1 MPFADTQGA
10 QTHYVLE
17 GATRAPALVLSN
29 SLGTDLSMWD
39 PQMPTFQSVSRLL
52 RYDTRGHGKS
62 AATPGDYSI
71 EMLGRD
77 VISQLDQLALG
88 RVDFCGLSMGGMIG
102 MWIGVH
108 APERL
113 RKLVLCNTAP
123 KIGTTETWNA
133 RIGAVRKGG
142 MEAIASAVIDRWFS
156 PAFRTKYP
164 EAVAKFREM
173 LERANPAG
181 YASCCAAVRDFDFR
195 KTLSAIRLPTLVIAG
210 AYDPVTPPSD
220 GQFLADHIPEAR
232 YRELAA
238 AHLSNIEDQDHFTA
252 AVCEFL
258 GT

>member
-1 MPFADTQGA
+1 
-10 QTHYVLE
+10 
-17 GATRAPALVLSN
+17 
-29 SLGTDLSMWD
+29 
-39 PQMPTFQSVSRLL
+39 MPTFQSVSRVL

-62 AATPGDYSI
+62 GVTSGDYSI

-77 VISQLDQLALG
+77 VISLLDQLDLG

-123 KIGTTETWNA
+123 KIGTAETWNA
-133 RIGAVRKGG
+133 RIDAVRKSG
-142 MEAIASAVIDRWFS
+142 MKAVASAVIDRWFS
-156 PAFRTKYP
+156 PGFRTKDP
-164 EAVAKFREM
+164 ETVAKFREM

-195 KTLSAIRLPTLVIAG
+195 KTLSTIQVPTLVIAG
-210 AYDPVTPPSD
+210 AYDPVTPPTD
-220 GQFLADHIPEAR
+220 GQFLADHVPGAR
-232 YRELAA
+232 YAELAA